1 MTTSHL
7 YISSSSIRPA
17 EKPSVQLLFNST
29 RQGVSD
35 ITSKQA
41 ALITIAG
48 LVGGRKPSRQSDQ
61 DFDVSL

>member
-29 RQGVSD
+29 RQGVSE

-41 ALITIAG
+41 DLFTIAS
-48 LVGGRKPSRQSDQ
+48 LVGGRKRSRQSDQ